1 MMLPRFKLEYEVS
14 LNDTLK
20 ALGME
25 IAFDSGANFSG
36 IGPGL
41 FISEVKHK
49 TFVEVNEEGTE
60 AAAVTAGLMPDSDP
74 PDFRVDRPFFFAI
87 YDAETRDDTI
97 HGNCHGADVASRSF
111 MVDFRIT

>member
-1 MMLPRFKLEYEVS
+1 MLPRFKLEYGVN

-25 IAFDSGANFSG
+25 IAFIGGADFSG
-36 IGPGL
+36 MAPNL
-41 FISEVKHK
+41 LISEVKHK

-60 AAAVTAGLMPDSDP
+60 AAAATGVTILESVP

-87 YDAETRDDTI
+87 YDAETETI
-97 HGNCHGADVASRSF
+97 LF
-111 MVDFRIT
+111 MGTVTEPM